1 MEDLLSVGRWSLVRF
16 FYLVLVTLT
25 ASIAVAQDP
34 EKKLINE
41 AYDGQWHVL
50 YETLCIENTTFIAT
64 IKEGQI
70 TGLMMNLSGTSDN
83 FEVKGEVDMDGTYAV
98 DLDGGDYM
106 GESDGALGA
115 TTGHGEYTPPAK
127 SSFEGCDGTWTWRR
141 KK

>member
-1 MEDLLSVGRWSLVRF
+1 LSVGRCPLVGF

-25 ASIAVAQDP
+25 SSIAVAQDP
-34 EKKLINE
+34 EKNPINKS
-41 AYDGQWHVL
+41 YDGQWHVT
-50 YETLCIENTTFIAT
+50 YKTLCSGNITFIAT
-64 IKEGQI
+64 IKKGEI
-70 TGLMMNLSGTSDN
+70 TGRMMNLGGTSDN

-115 TTGHGEYTPPAK
+115 TTGHGDYTPPAK
-127 SSFEGCDGTWTWRR
+127 FSFEGCDGTWTWRR